1 MPSTASISRRSSEP
15 ATATGAFEKTKNRMK
30 TRKEKIESYRNRAEE
45 LRAVAETMKDGTARA
60 TLLGIAMDYDKMA
73 DRLMQL
79 IS

>member
-1 MPSTASISRRSSEP
+1 
-15 ATATGAFEKTKNRMK
+15 MK